1 MAMNADPI
9 VDIDIQDL
17 GLAESGKRRI
27 EWAFQSMPVLQAI
40 RKQFIKAQPLA
51 GFRVAACLPVAPETA
66 NLMVTL
72 RDGGAQMVLS
82 ASDSFSRQ
90 DDIVAALAKD
100 YSIAVLSVAEAL
112 ATEPHWALDHG
123 GLLLRD
129 APTSLLG
136 ATLDRASSSRAFGFP
151 VIAVDQAQTTH
162 LFDHR
167 YGTGQSVI
175 DGILRATNLLL
186 SGLTVVVAGYGWC
199 GRGIATRVRGMGAN
213 VIVTEIDPMRGLE
226 ALMDGHRVMSMPE
239 AVALGHLVIT
249 ATGNKNTIGR
259 DHIDKMKSGA
269 ILANAGHSAVEID
282 LGALGRVASSHRP
295 IRDLVE
301 EYVLRDGRRVYLLA
315 QGQPINA
322 AAAGGQPA
330 TVRDISLANH
340 ALSLEYL
347 SKNYT
352 TMQHRA
358 HAVPEEIDRQVAR
371 LKLEAL
377 GLKIDRL
384 TPEQEAYLASW
395 PEAN

>member
-1 MAMNADPI
+1 MATNADPI
-9 VDIDIQDL
+9 VDFDIQDL

-72 RDGGAQMVLS
+72 RDGGAQVVLS
-82 ASDSFSRQ
+82 ASDSFMRQ
-90 DDIVAALAKD
+90 DDVVAALAKD
-100 YSIAVLSVAEAL
+100 YGIAVVSLADAL

-129 APTSLLG
+129 APASLLG
-136 ATLDRASSSRAFGFP
+136 ATMDRATSRELAFP
-151 VIAVDQAQTTH
+151 VIAVDQAQTSH

-167 YGTGQSVI
+167 YGAGQSVI

-199 GRGIATRVRGMGAN
+199 GKGIATRVRGMGAN
-213 VIVTEIDPMRGLE
+213 VIVTEIDPMRALE

-269 ILANAGHSAVEID
+269 ILVNSGHSPVEID
-282 LGALGRVASSHRP
+282 LGALDRVASSHRP
-295 IRDLVE
+295 IQDLVE
-301 EYVLRDGRRVYLLA
+301 EYVLRDGRRVYVLA

-340 ALSLEYL
+340 ALALEYL